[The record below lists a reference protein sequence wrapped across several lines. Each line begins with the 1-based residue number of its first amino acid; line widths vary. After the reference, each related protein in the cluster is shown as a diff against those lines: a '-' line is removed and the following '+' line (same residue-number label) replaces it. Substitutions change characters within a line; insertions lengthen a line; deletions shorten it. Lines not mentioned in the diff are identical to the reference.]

1 MNANLPQ
8 GADPMPNPN
17 DAREQL
23 SSFMDG
29 ELPGD
34 AARFL
39 IKRCGTDAEL
49 AGCWERWH
57 VTGELLRGGQVTPM
71 AMRID
76 LVRAVSDALDAEA
89 APVSVR
95 VSGSVGRTA
104 LRWGGGFAVAAS
116 VALAALIVVRPTAS
130 PEPMLAATVPA
141 SVPAQ
146 AITPA
151 SAVAVATVAP
161 SSLREQ
167 DLRPPYRLDAQT
179 VSNDGSMP
187 HRHLGF
193 DPRIES
199 YLRRENGLRLQPQ
212 ARLQVQP
219 VILPVRAPAAAD
231 ERVPERVD

>member
-1 MNANLPQ
+1 MNAHTPT
-8 GADPMPNPN
+8 GAPSMSNPS

-23 SSFMDG
+23 SAFMDG

-76 LVRAVSDALDAEA
+76 LVRAVSEALDADA
-89 APVSVR
+89 APVAVR

-116 VALAALIVVRPTAS
+116 VALAALIVVQPTAV
-130 PEPMLAATVPA
+130 PEPA
-141 SVPAQ
+141 SLVDNPSSPAQ
-146 AITPA
+146 AILPVG
-151 SAVAVATVAP
+151 SVSDATVAQ
-161 SSLREQ
+161 SALSER

-219 VILPVRAPAAAD
+219 VILPLRAPVQD
-231 ERVPERVD
+231 EARIPETVD

>member
-8 GADPMPNPN
+8 GANPMPNPS

-34 AARFL
+34 SARFL

-57 VTGELLRGGQVTPM
+57 VAGELLRGGQVTPV

-76 LVRAVSDALDAEA
+76 LVRAVSQALDAEA

-116 VALAALIVVRPTAS
+116 VALAALIVVRPTAA
-130 PEPMLAATVPA
+130 PEPMLAAALPS

-146 AITPA
+146 AIVPA

-161 SSLREQ
+161 STLREQ
-167 DLRPPYRLDAQT
+167 DLRTPYRLDAQT
-179 VSNDGSMP
+179 VSNDGMP

-193 DPRIES
+193 DPRIEN

-219 VILPVRAPAAAD
+219 VIQPARTSVVD
-231 ERVPERVD
+231 EARVPETVD